1 MQGEYQSSQPQTAV
15 IDDSYSYFESSERQ
29 KRKSPEAQT
38 AAAYTFRYRVLK
50 RIFDILL
57 VLVSLPVLLPLLA
70 VISALVVLSSRGPVF
85 YSHRRIRQSGVFF
98 SMWKF
103 RTMCDN
109 SAEVLEDYLRCHP
122 EARAEWSRTHKL
134 KRDPRIT
141 SVGRLLRRYSM
152 DELPQVWN
160 VVRGQMTL
168 VGPRPIVAAEVE
180 KYGDGFGHYCR
191 VKPGLTGL
199 WQVSG
204 RSELTYPQRVAL
216 DCDYV
221 ERWSLR
227 RDIVILARTFS
238 SVANKDGAY

>member
-168 VGPRPIVAAEVE
+168 VGTTADRGCGSGEIWGRFRPLLSREAGANGSVAGLWAQRTHLSST
-180 KYGDGFGHYCR
+180 GC
-191 VKPGLTGL
+191 PGLRLRGA
-199 WQVSG
+199 V
-204 RSELTYPQRVAL
+204 VAP
-216 DCDYV
+216 
-221 ERWSLR
+221 
-227 RDIVILARTFS
+227 T
-238 SVANKDGAY
+238 